1 MSNNVI
7 NEQVYLNHKEKNY
20 SMKLS
25 SALLIEFKNEE
36 IARQFNE
43 AVWML
48 LCSQTFPEMRSSLVN
63 MEASEIYTKEIAD

>member
-1 MSNNVI
+1 MSYNVI

-20 SMKLS
+20 SVELP

-36 IARQFNE
+36 VARQFNE

-48 LCSQTFPEMRSSLVN
+48 LCSQTFPDMRSSLVN